1 MRAKTGQLN
10 SFQKSLR
17 LAQAFIQWRS
27 VGAPRQDL
35 TGKTVLV
42 TGAAR
47 GIGEEV
53 TRLLAAWNAH
63 VLLACRDGAQ
73 GEKLKGDVL
82 AKIPA
87 ARITVLD
94 GADTSDIERMAELA
108 PRVKAVLGGGA
119 LDGLVLNAGIAG
131 GRHKLSRQGHES
143 HVATNVLGHHLL
155 ANLLLGDLAKSPDGR
170 IVYVTGDI
178 YVLATD
184 CTLDFPYEGQRAI
197 SAYARS
203 KLGVSWNARTMQEMI
218 DARGLPVRAVTV
230 HPGVV
235 SSELMKGGDL
245 VKRALLIT
253 PEKSAQCIVYALTD
267 GKVRGGDYIHN
278 VRGKMTLPANDPVL
292 QDARRR
298 EFWRE
303 CNEACKA
310 WLPPS

>member
-1 MRAKTGQLN
+1 MTAKAERLN

-17 LAQAFIQWRS
+17 LVQAFVQWRS
-27 VGAPRQDL
+27 VEATRRDL
-35 TGKTVLV
+35 TGKKVLV

-53 TRLLAAWNAH
+53 TRLLAGWNAH

-73 GEKLKGDVL
+73 GEKLKDDIL
-82 AKIPA
+82 ARIPA

-94 GADTSDIERMAELA
+94 GADTSDLDRMAELA
-108 PRVKAVLGGGA
+108 RKVKAVLGGGC
-119 LDGLVLNAGIAG
+119 LDGLILNAGIAG
-131 GRHKLSRQGHES
+131 GRYKLSRQGYES

-184 CTLDFPYEGQRAI
+184 CTMDFPYEGQRAI
-197 SAYARS
+197 AAYARS
-203 KLGVSWNARTMQEMI
+203 KLGVSWNARTMQEEI
-218 DARGLPVRAVTV
+218 AAKGLSVRAVTV

-235 SSELMKGGDL
+235 SSGLMKGGDL

-253 PEKSAQCIVYALTD
+253 PEKSAQSIVYALTD
-267 GKVRGGDYIHN
+267 EKVRGGDYIHN
-278 VRGKMTLPANDPVL
+278 ARGKMTLPPNDPVL
-292 QDARRR
+292 QDNRRR

-303 CNEACKA
+303 CNEACRA
-310 WLPPS
+310 WLPSS